1 MLQLDRLSFHA
12 GKLSLLDD
20 VSLEV
25 LPGEIVVIAGSNG
38 AGKSTLLKT
47 ASGTLKPSAGT
58 IRVQGRELNGWK
70 PAELARFMA
79 VLPQHTALNLP
90 FSVREVVMMGRYPH
104 FDKRPRRIDEDI
116 ADNALRKTG
125 MERFRDRSYLEL
137 SGGEQQRVQLARV
150 FAQIW
155 YADDYDVRYLFM
167 DEPSNSLDIRHQHNM
182 LLMAREFAAE
192 GNCVLAILHDLNL
205 ALQYA
210 DKILLL
216 KKGTAMAF
224 GTPADILSEKVLSR
238 VFDYP
243 LHILHHA
250 GYDHPIVMPAD
261 PVPVYEQ

>member
-1 MLQLDRLSFHA
+1 MLRLDHISFQA

-20 VSLEV
+20 VSMEV
-25 LPGEIVVIAGSNG
+25 LPGEIVVIAGVNG
-38 AGKSTLLKT
+38 AGKSTLLKI
-47 ASGTLKPSAGT
+47 ASGALRPAAGT
-58 IRVQGRELNGWK
+58 IAIQGNALNEWK
-70 PAELARFMA
+70 PSELARFMA
-79 VLPQHTALNLP
+79 VLPQHTTLNLP
-90 FSVREVVMMGRYPH
+90 FTVREVVMMGRYPH
-104 FDKRPRRIDEDI
+104 FGKHPRRIDEDI

-125 MERFRDRSYLEL
+125 MERLGSRSYLDL

-155 YADDYDVRYLFM
+155 YADHYDVRYLFM

-192 GNCVLAILHDLNL
+192 GNCVFAILHDLNL
-205 ALQYA
+205 ALRYA

-216 KKGTAMAF
+216 KKGAAMAF
-224 GTPADILSEKVLSR
+224 GTPEEILNEKVLSR

-261 PVPVYEQ
+261 PIPAYQ